1 MDSLTEMVL
10 LDQHKDEY
18 GVSVTDED
26 EAAIKEAAQKFMDD
40 NDADM
45 LAAAEIGIGFGGVRS
60 IAPSL
65 LRCATH
71 ATYSEEKL
79 CQFLRQLL

>member
-45 LAAAEIGIGFGGVRS
+45 LAKNGITADSVAEYMR
-60 IAPSL
+60 L
-65 LRCATH
+65 
-71 ATYSEEKL
+71 
-79 CQFLRQLL
+79 